1 MNNKLID
8 KLIIETDG
16 SNAEQ
21 QALIKKLSRLQEI
34 SKKLWIPV
42 PVGIVTYK
50 VENPNQPP
58 IQHKQISMSWTRN
71 MYNWM
76 MMHIGFVNLADAT
89 FGSGKFSF
97 KDTGG
102 TVQSSTTPAFTLYS
116 QVADGLYCATGV
128 ITSGI
133 VVGIGTGAES
143 FNSYQLGTICTNGTG
158 LNQFSYN
165 ACGLDSL
172 TWAGTPDF
180 TWTASW
186 KRILNNNSGNTI
198 VVTESGL
205 IFKIYYGHAYAGA
218 SQYVYILVNRDL
230 LASAENVLDAGQ
242 LTVAY
247 DTVMIFPE

>member
-1 MNNKLID
+1 MSNELID

-21 QALIKKLSRLQEI
+21 QALIKKLLRLQEI

-76 MMHIGFVNLADAT
+76 MMHIGFVNLDDAT

-97 KDTGG
+97 KDTSG
-102 TVQSSTTPAFTLYS
+102 TVKSSTTPAFTLTS
-116 QVADGLYCATGV
+116 QTLNGLYCATGLT
-128 ITSGI
+128 TSGI

-143 FNSYQLGTICTNGTG
+143 FNSYILGSICTTGTG
-158 LNQFSYN
+158 VNQFSYN

-172 TWAGTPDF
+172 TWVGSPTF

-205 IFKIYYGHAYAGA
+205 ILQIYAGH
-218 SQYVYILVNRDL
+218 QYAGPAYYYYILINRDL

-242 LTVAY
+242 LTVTY
-247 DTVMIFPE
+247 DIVITFPE